1 MTVNM
6 SSWWPTCVAPQ
17 PIPRDVAPLNR
28 VELCEGPVR
37 GIHTDASK
45 RVTMVSGMST
55 PGQIKSTVAKAAS
68 FELQFTPSAELITVV
83 RKFLEN
89 FYLKVMGDADTSS
102 RVALTTHELLENA
115 AKYSV
120 DGDVRLSVQVDGQL
134 GTAVVRATNRSTP
147 AQIERLRACFE
158 EIASAADVSLY
169 YAEMV
174 RRSAHRTS
182 GWGGLGLARIWA
194 ESDMSIRLVVT
205 GDEVEIYADGPIH
218 AKR

>member
-1 MTVNM
+1 MDSAM
-6 SSWWPTCVAPQ
+6 SEHGQGKSNVA
-17 PIPRDVAPLNR
+17 N
-28 VELCEGPVR
+28 
-37 GIHTDASK
+37 
-45 RVTMVSGMST
+45 
-55 PGQIKSTVAKAAS
+55 AAC
-68 FELQFTPSAELITVV
+68 FELKFTPSAELITVV

-89 FYLKVMGDADTSS
+89 FYLKVLADADTSS

-120 DGDVRLSVQVDGQL
+120 DGEVRLYVRVDGQL
-134 GTAVVRATNRSTP
+134 GTAVIRAINRSTP
-147 AQIERLRACFE
+147 DQIERLRACFE
-158 EIASAADVSLY
+158 EIATAADVSQY
-169 YAEMV
+169 YAAMV

-205 GDEVEIYADGPIH
+205 GDEIEIHAHGPIH